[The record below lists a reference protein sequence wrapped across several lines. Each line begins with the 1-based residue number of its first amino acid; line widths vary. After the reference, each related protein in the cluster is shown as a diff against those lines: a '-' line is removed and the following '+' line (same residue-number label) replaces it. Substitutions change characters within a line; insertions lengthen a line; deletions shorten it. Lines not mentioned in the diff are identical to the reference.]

1 MTGRVRPA
9 VALAAAR
16 RGGADDGAA
25 AAVAILMTDVEPA
38 VRLNAALEAHGVRT
52 VTISPMDDVRGM
64 LRRARPVVLVLT
76 GALLDAQNV
85 AIVRQ
90 MLWDNVAVIGF
101 TDVADPAML
110 DRLRDIGYAETWPK
124 PVVLDDVVDG
134 IRRRIDRQQ
143 LADLTGLVGESAAIR
158 EVLVK
163 VEQIAPVTST
173 VLIEGESGT
182 GKELVARAIHRLSP
196 RRGRQFIAVNVGAL
210 PETLLESEL
219 FGHEKGAFTGAAER
233 RLGRFELADSGTL
246 FLDEIG
252 EVPSSTQVKL
262 LRVLEDREVM
272 RVGGAQ
278 SFPVDV
284 RVVAATN
291 RPLREHVEDGSF
303 RADLFYRLNVL
314 SVYLPPLRERREDIP
329 LLVRRF
335 VAEFSAQ
342 HDRPFHGIAAE
353 AMALLVEYSWPGNV
367 RELRNLVESMVV
379 LAHGREIVADDIPRA
394 IREGGGRRLLPVH
407 VGPVVREGERAQ
419 GRELEFIVRSL
430 VELKLQVEELRRRM
444 DVEQR
449 PGSVA
454 GGAAGSWIGEVRASG
469 SALAPVVDGPR
480 GGPIGSPI
488 GGPVAFTG
496 GGAEI
501 GGLGEVSVV
510 RGIEPREQADPPT
523 TIALGP
529 GVTMAEI
536 ERQAILGALRDT
548 GGNRRKAAE
557 QLGIGER
564 TLYRKLR
571 EYEGDLG
578 ADELGGGEET

>member
-394 IREGGGRRLLPVH
+394 IRE
-407 VGPVVREGERAQ
+407 
-419 GRELEFIVRSL
+419 
-430 VELKLQVEELRRRM
+430 
-444 DVEQR
+444 
-449 PGSVA
+449 
-454 GGAAGSWIGEVRASG
+454 
-469 SALAPVVDGPR
+469 
-480 GGPIGSPI
+480 
-488 GGPVAFTG
+488 
-496 GGAEI
+496 
-501 GGLGEVSVV
+501 
-510 RGIEPREQADPPT
+510 
-523 TIALGP
+523 
-529 GVTMAEI
+529 
-536 ERQAILGALRDT
+536 
-548 GGNRRKAAE
+548 
-557 QLGIGER
+557 
-564 TLYRKLR
+564 
-571 EYEGDLG
+571 
-578 ADELGGGEET
+578 